1 MKNTTNALKKNVS
14 EMTRKGT
21 YHPLR
26 TGAGIYLYFMYFFH
40 NYSNLCWKLHVLIN
54 NFYLAAWNF
63 CPYFFVIFFFFFY
76 TSVHLH
82 FQPIFL
88 IHSISLFILSTASSL
103 LIIDRRFWQ
112 HGLHVAPSLCAG
124 MWWWHRCV
132 LFLSLF
138 TNRRRPNWSMPAL
151 RSLNRACSLKRP
163 KLTNSRGS

>member
-1 MKNTTNALKKNVS
+1 MHLKKLVGWWG
-14 EMTRKGT
+14 KGHIILLEQV
-21 YHPLR
+21 Y
-26 TGAGIYLYFMYFFH
+26 IYLYILFH

-54 NFYLAAWNF
+54 NFYLAAWNVF
-63 CPYFFVIFFFFFY
+63 VHTSSFVIYFLFFTHQSIY
-76 TSVHLH
+76 T
-82 FQPIFL
+82 FQSIFL

>member
-1 MKNTTNALKKNVS
+1 MLKEVQ
-14 EMTRKGT
+14 
-21 YHPLR
+21 
-26 TGAGIYLYFMYFFH
+26 IYIHIYIFIH

-63 CPYFFVIFFFFFY
+63 FVHIFRLWLFFLFCFLNFFY
-76 TSVHLH
+76 TLSVHLH
-82 FQPIFL
+82 FQSIFL
-88 IHSISLFILSTASSL
+88 IRSISLVILSTASSL
-103 LIIDRRFWQ
+103 LIMGRRLWQ
-112 HGLHVAPSLCAG
+112 HGLHVAPSSCAG

>member
-1 MKNTTNALKKNVS
+1 
-14 EMTRKGT
+14 MTRKGT
-21 YHPLR
+21 YHPIR
-26 TGAGIYLYFMYFFH
+26 TGIGIYTHVYFLH

-63 CPYFFVIFFFFFY
+63 FVHISSFVIFFFTFFFYVFY

-82 FQPIFL
+82 FQSIFL

-103 LIIDRRFWQ
+103 LIIGRRFWQ
-112 HGLHVAPSLCAG
+112 HGLHVAPSSCAG

>member
-1 MKNTTNALKKNVS
+1 MGWQG
-14 EMTRKGT
+14 KGFIILLEQVQI
-21 YHPLR
+21 HIH
-26 TGAGIYLYFMYFFH
+26 IYIFLH

-63 CPYFFVIFFFFFY
+63 FVHVSLFVIFFFFTIFMVFY

-82 FQPIFL
+82 FQSIFL
-88 IHSISLFILSTASSL
+88 IHSISLFILSTASFL
-103 LIIDRRFWQ
+103 LIIDRKFWQ
-112 HGLHVAPSLCAG
+112 HGLHVAPSSCAG